1 MKIYKNSELNEVINI
16 LKNDGVVCVP
26 TDTVYGICA
35 RINSKK
41 SYDKLVEVKNRPSNK
56 HFPVMCA
63 NKEQIEN
70 IAIIDEKINK
80 IIDAFMPGPITLIL
94 NKKSDD
100 LINNGVPTVAL
111 RMAPTKELEEIMKSV
126 GPIFMTSA
134 NQSGEEVCDTIEKV
148 QESCPLLDGILEG
161 NVSYN
166 KASTIVDLTTNE
178 IKILRDGPIKIED
191 IKKII

>member
-1 MKIYKNSELNEVINI
+1 MKIYKSSELNEVINLI
-16 LKNDGVVCVP
+16 KNDGVVCVP

-63 NKEQIEN
+63 NKKQIEN
-70 IAIIDEKINK
+70 IAIIDERINK

-100 LINNGVPTVAL
+100 LINNGVPTIAL

-134 NQSGEEVCDTIEKV
+134 NQSGKEVCNTIEKV

-166 KASTIVDLTTNE
+166 EASTIVDLTKND

>member
-1 MKIYKNSELNEVINI
+1 
-16 LKNDGVVCVP
+16 
-26 TDTVYGICA
+26 
-35 RINSKK
+35 
-41 SYDKLVEVKNRPSNK
+41 
-56 HFPVMCA
+56 
-63 NKEQIEN
+63 
-70 IAIIDEKINK
+70 
-80 IIDAFMPGPITLIL
+80 
-94 NKKSDD
+94 
-100 LINNGVPTVAL
+100 
-111 RMAPTKELEEIMKSV
+111 MAPTKELEEIMKSV

-134 NQSGEEVCDTIEKV
+134 NQSGKEVCDTIEKV

>member
-70 IAIIDEKINK
+70 IAIIDEKINNDSD
-80 IIDAFMPGPITLIL
+80 ISEFYS
-94 NKKSDD
+94 KK
-100 LINNGVPTVAL
+100 
-111 RMAPTKELEEIMKSV
+111 R
-126 GPIFMTSA
+126 
-134 NQSGEEVCDTIEKV
+134 
-148 QESCPLLDGILEG
+148 
-161 NVSYN
+161 
-166 KASTIVDLTTNE
+166 
-178 IKILRDGPIKIED
+178 IKF
-191 IKKII
+191 